1 MFKLSDSLTFPWPV
15 KVIEPHPTD
24 AGRQVENVFTVVFRM
39 PPPEEAEQ
47 SVKARRAIVE
57 QLKVEG
63 LSDEAVAAIGDE
75 LVAHDEAQLC
85 NLVAGWRDDLIGDDD
100 APLPFTLD
108 NLTRVLR
115 YPRVQRALIRAY
127 NEAIIEDQAR
137 VKN

>member
-24 AGRQVENVFTVVFRM
+24 AGKHAEHVFTVLFRM

-57 QLKVEG
+57 QLVEG
-63 LSDEAVAAIGDE
+63 LSDKEVAAIGE
-75 LVAHDEAQLC
+75 ALTAHDEAQLRA
-85 NLVAGWRDDLIGDDD
+85 LIVGWRDDVVGEDDQ
-100 APLPFTLD
+100 PLPFTAE
-108 NLTRVLR
+108 NVARVLA

-127 NEAIIEDQAR
+127 NEAIVEDQAR